1 MKKLPNKNKLSA
13 RGFTL
18 IELLIVISIIG
29 ILSGI
34 LVTIINSGEYLKQAR
49 DARRINDV
57 LNLYTAI
64 VNGVANNDIK
74 LSSTANCAD
83 CDSILGNI
91 DIDGTGWVKFTSL
104 NSGGLIDLIQALP
117 QDPTNKNDLK
127 YSYYSNGE
135 RFEINAVLESDRYK
149 VMEVNDGGND
159 INVYERGWNLKL
171 K

>member
-1 MKKLPNKNKLSA
+1 MKKLCEEK
-13 RGFTL
+13 GFTL

-159 INVYERGWNLKL
+159 INVYERGWDLKL